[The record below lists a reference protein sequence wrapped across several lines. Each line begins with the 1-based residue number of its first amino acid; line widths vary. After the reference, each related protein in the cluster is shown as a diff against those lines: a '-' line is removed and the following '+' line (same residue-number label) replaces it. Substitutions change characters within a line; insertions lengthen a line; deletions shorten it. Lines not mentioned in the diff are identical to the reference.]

1 VLDFVEEIGIVHN
14 MKNVFGSAPTS
25 NVAIGQRVG
34 GLMVQY
40 ADMDD
45 SAKRA
50 FRILASHVYGNAV
63 SDLLWRENIK
73 HDLSTDVI
81 MRRVQQDDVAPHV
94 LFFLDINSEDKT
106 PEHIAAVQSVETMC
120 EERGHAFVKFS
131 IGEDPQMGHFAAF
144 HTHIPSRGKVCS
156 DTLSLVPGS
165 FVPTVHGKS
174 DLKDFLYL
182 QDMKP
187 AAEHAEGRSATILP
201 FEPKETPT
209 P

>member
-1 VLDFVEEIGIVHN
+1 
-14 MKNVFGSAPTS
+14 MKNIFKPAPTS
-25 NVAIGQRVG
+25 NVATGQRVG

-50 FRILASHVYGNAV
+50 FRILAGHVYGSVVDN
-63 SDLLWRENIK
+63 LIFEERIC
-73 HDLSTDVI
+73 HDCETEKI
-81 MRRVQQDDVAPHV
+81 IHTAQDQSVAPHI
-94 LFFLDINSEDKT
+94 LFFLDVNTESKT
-106 PEHIAAVQSVETMC
+106 PQHIAAVQSVETMC
-120 EERGHAFVKFS
+120 EERSHAFVKFS
-131 IGEDPQMGHFAAF
+131 IGENPQMGHFAAF

-174 DLKDFLYL
+174 DLKDFLHL
-182 QDMKP
+182 QDMAP
-187 AAEHAEGRSATILP
+187 RREYEDGNSATILP
-201 FEPKETPT
+201 FEPNETPN